1 MPTLRVLIIDDSPN
15 DADILRRELTRNG
28 YELESERVDTGTDLE
43 SALQHHEW
51 DIVLSDW
58 NMPKLDAT
66 DALDIFK
73 RHDLDIP
80 FIIVSGSI
88 EEEFVVRAMKN
99 GAHDF
104 FSKDRLT
111 LLAPAVD
118 RELREAGVRRERAQ
132 LQEQL
137 MISDRMASVG
147 ILAAGVAHEIN
158 NPLAVAVGNLDL
170 ALQHLEILAR
180 AHGEISELHNIVTEV
195 RESHEA
201 VGRIRNVASDL
212 RLFARSD
219 NEVRTAVDIQAVIE
233 SSLRMAQNEIRH
245 RAKLRTEFAPVP
257 PVAGNESKIGQV
269 FLNLVVNAAQS
280 ITEGSIEDNEISV
293 STALAPDGCVVVTVR
308 DTGSGMSTE
317 VKKKLFSPFF
327 TTKPVGVGTGLGL
340 SICQRIINEIG
351 GTITVESEVG
361 RGTEFKV
368 QLQPATESTERV
380 SAPTIVVESA
390 SRRGAILVIDDEPSI
405 GVLIHKVLDGH
416 DVMRTTIAEEALE
429 WIAQGMRYDIIFCDL
444 MMPGITGM
452 EFHSRLVQVDP
463 DQASNVIFLTGGAFT
478 SQARQFL
485 EDVDN
490 LCIDK
495 PFDILDLWSLVN
507 NRLAS

>member
-1 MPTLRVLIIDDSPN
+1 MSTLRVLIIDDSLD
-15 DADILRRELTRNG
+15 DADLLRRELTRNG
-28 YELESERVDTGTDLE
+28 YELESECVDTRTDLE
-43 SALQHHEW
+43 SALRDREW

-58 NMPKLDAT
+58 NMPELDAT

-73 RHDLDIP
+73 SHDLDIP
-80 FIIVSGSI
+80 FIIVSGWVQ
-88 EEEFVVRAMKN
+88 EEFVVKAMKS

-104 FSKDRLT
+104 FSKNRLT
-111 LLAPAVD
+111 LLAPAVE
-118 RELREAGVRRERAQ
+118 RELREAEVRRERAQ

-137 MISDRMASVG
+137 LISDRMASVG

-180 AHGEISELHNIVTEV
+180 THGEIGGLHNIVTEV

-201 VGRIRNVASDL
+201 VERIRNVARDL

-219 NEVRTAVDIQAVIE
+219 NENHAAVDIQAVIE
-233 SSLRMAQNEIRH
+233 SSLRMAHNEVRH

-269 FLNLVVNAAQS
+269 LLNLIVNAAQS

-308 DTGSGMSTE
+308 DTGSGMSAE
-317 VKKKLFSPFF
+317 VKRKLFSPFF

-361 RGTEFKV
+361 RGSEFTV
-368 QLQPATESTERV
+368 QLQPATESSVRV
-380 SAPTIVVESA
+380 SAPTIVVESS
-390 SRRGAILVIDDEPSI
+390 SRRGAILAIDDEPSI
-405 GVLIHKVLDGH
+405 GILIQKVLDGH
-416 DVMRTTIAEEALE
+416 DVMRTTSAEEALE

-478 SQARQFL
+478 SQAHQFL

-490 LCIDK
+490 LCLDK
-495 PFDILDLWSLVN
+495 PFDIFDLWTLVN
-507 NRLAS
+507 NRLPR

>member
-1 MPTLRVLIIDDSPN
+1 
-15 DADILRRELTRNG
+15 
-28 YELESERVDTGTDLE
+28 
-43 SALQHHEW
+43 
-51 DIVLSDW
+51 
-58 NMPKLDAT
+58 MPKLDAT
-66 DALDIFK
+66 DALDIFN

-80 FIIVSGSI
+80 FIIVSGSV

-104 FSKDRLT
+104 FSKNRLT

-201 VGRIRNVASDL
+201 VERIRNVASDL

-219 NEVRTAVDIQAVIE
+219 NEIRAAVDIQSVIE

-269 FLNLVVNAAQS
+269 FLNLIVNAAQS

-293 STALAPDGCVVVTVR
+293 STALAPDGCVVVSVR
-308 DTGSGMSTE
+308 DTGSGMSAE
-317 VKKKLFSPFF
+317 VKRKLFSPFF
-327 TTKPVGVGTGLGL
+327 TTKPVGIGTGLGL

-368 QLQPATESTERV
+368 QLQPATENSERV
-380 SAPTIVVESA
+380 SAPTIVVESS
-390 SRRGAILVIDDEPSI
+390 SRRGAILV
-405 GVLIHKVLDGH
+405 
-416 DVMRTTIAEEALE
+416 IAEEALE

-444 MMPGITGM
+444 MMPGTTGM

-495 PFDILDLWSLVN
+495 PFDNLDLLTLVN
-507 NRLAS
+507 NRLSR